1 MHVAGTDEVGRGCL
15 AGPVVA
21 AAVIL
26 KPGIPIPGLAD
37 SKLLSARQ
45 RDRLVPKILAA
56 CVGWGI
62 GAVAPAGIDRWNIR
76 RASFRAMRRAI
87 ERLPVKPDHVIVDG
101 FRIPRFELP
110 QTALIKGDRIC
121 RTVAAASVL
130 AKVARDRRMDRY
142 HLLYPQYGFDS
153 NRGYP
158 TQDHLRALDSFGP
171 TPLHRRSFSPV
182 RARIEGPLP
191 LPF

>member
-1 MHVAGTDEVGRGCL
+1 VAGTDEVGRGCL

-21 AAVIL
+21 AAVVL
-26 KPGIPIPGLAD
+26 RPGVPIPGLAD
-37 SKLLSARQ
+37 SKLLSPAQ
-45 RDRLVPKILAA
+45 RDRLVPLILAA
-56 CVGWGI
+56 CDGWGI

-76 RASFRAMRRAI
+76 RASFRAMRRAV
-87 ERLPVKPDHVIVDG
+87 ERLPIKPDHLIVDG
-101 FRIPRFELP
+101 FRIPKFNLP
-110 QTALIKGDRIC
+110 QTALIKGDRLC

-142 HLLYPQYGFDS
+142 HLQYPQYGFDS

-158 TQDHLRALDSFGP
+158 TPDHLRALERYGP
-171 TPLHRRSFSPV
+171 SPLHRRTFAPV
-182 RARIEGPLP
+182 RVLIEGPLP